1 MENLLV
7 VVGLFNF
14 YNIVSNDLII
24 EKKHDILT
32 KRNLLIYS
40 EFITKKYNISSQQIF
55 KKQTI
60 SSLIQSINVAI
71 NSANLQIEID
81 TQLKAGE
88 LDPSSIHITT
98 EQKIKKK
105 KKPTEKTKTKKK
117 KQSDK

>member
-40 EFITKKYNISSQQIF
+40 EFITKKYNISSQQVF

-105 KKPTEKTKTKKK
+105 KKKPIEKTKKN
-117 KQSDK
+117 KQSNK

>member
-32 KRNLLIYS
+32 NRNLLIYS
-40 EFITKKYNISSQQIF
+40 EYITKKYNISSQQIF

-60 SSLIQSINVAI
+60 SSLIQSINVAK
-71 NSANLQIEID
+71 EYC
-81 TQLKAGE
+81 
-88 LDPSSIHITT
+88 
-98 EQKIKKK
+98 
-105 KKPTEKTKTKKK
+105 
-117 KQSDK
+117 